1 MSKISMKSLKT
12 LVFTLTLCFSALL
25 AQAQVEEITIE
36 KAVEL
41 ALENNVQYKQAKNN
55 IINNK
60 ESILQA
66 KGNFLPNLNGNF
78 GGGSSSGFQFN
89 NATGEFDDFI
99 INSLSGGLSAGI
111 NVFNGFRNIETL
123 RQAESSNVSAEK
135 RLERLKEQVIF
146 DTATSYLTILLNRNL
161 VEISEENL
169 KASQEQLSLVLEQV
183 KVGARPIVD
192 QYNQESVVA
201 TNELDLIRR
210 TNELNISQLRLVRSL
225 QLDPLKKYSFA
236 QPGVNITN
244 MTPKSYNLS
253 DLYDMAMQN
262 RSDLEAQLADIEA
275 SKNAINIAK
284 SGLYP
289 TISASANLSSRY
301 NDQTRAFELI
311 NGTPERVKVDFND
324 QFFTRNVQRSG
335 NVSLRIP
342 IFNNFSVRRNIESAK
357 VQFKNAQIQLK
368 DQKLG
373 VMVEVQQA
381 LNDYNALVKEFET
394 NDKAL
399 LASKQN
405 FEITRERYNVGA
417 STLIELT
424 QANAQYVNAQ
434 SNSVRTVY
442 NLIFQ
447 EKVLDFFVGRLTQDL
462 TIN

>member
-1 MSKISMKSLKT
+1 MKSLKT
-12 LVFTLTLCFSALL
+12 VVFILTLCFSSTMMF
-25 AQAQVEEITIE
+25 AQVEEISIE

-55 IINNK
+55 IINNT
-60 ESILQA
+60 EAILQA
-66 KGNFLPNLNGNF
+66 KGNFLPSINGDF
-78 GGGSSSGFQFN
+78 RGGSSSGFQFN

-99 INSLSGGLSAGI
+99 INSLNGGIGANI

-146 DTATSYLTILLNRNL
+146 ETATSYLTILLNKNL

-169 KASQEQLSLVLEQV
+169 KASEEQLNLVKEQV

-201 TNELDLIRR
+201 NNELDLIRR
-210 TNELNISQLRLVRSL
+210 TNELNISEIRLIRSL
-225 QLDPLKKYSFA
+225 QLDPQAKYSFS
-236 QPGVNITN
+236 QPGV
-244 MTPKSYNLS
+244 SVENLS
-253 DLYDMAMQN
+253 PKTFSLNNLYDIAIQN
-262 RSDLEAQLADIEA
+262 RSDLEAQLYDIEA

-289 TISASANLSSRY
+289 SISASANLSSRY
-301 NDQTRAFELI
+301 NDQTRAFELV

-342 IFNNFSVRRNIESAK
+342 IFNNFSVRRNVESAK
-357 VQFKNAQIQLK
+357 VQYKNAQIQLK

-373 VMVEVQQA
+373 VMVEVKQA

-394 NDKAL
+394 NEKAL

-442 NLIFQ
+442 NLVFQ
-447 EKVLDFFVGRLTQDL
+447 EKVLDFFVGRLTEDL
-462 TIN
+462 TVN

>member
-1 MSKISMKSLKT
+1 MKSLKT
-12 LVFTLTLCFSALL
+12 VVFILTLCFSSTMMF
-25 AQAQVEEITIE
+25 AQVEEISIE

-55 IINNK
+55 IINNT
-60 ESILQA
+60 EAILQA
-66 KGNFLPNLNGNF
+66 KGNFLPSINGNF

-99 INSLSGGLSAGI
+99 INSLNGGIGANI

-146 DTATSYLTILLNRNL
+146 ETATSYLNILLNKNL

-169 KASQEQLSLVLEQV
+169 KASEEQLNLVKEQV
-183 KVGARPIVD
+183 KVGARPVVD

-201 TNELDLIRR
+201 NNELDLIRR
-210 TNELNISQLRLVRSL
+210 TNELNISEIRLIRSL
-225 QLDPLKKYSFA
+225 QLDPQANYSFS
-236 QPGVNITN
+236 QPGVSVENLA
-244 MTPKSYNLS
+244 PKTFSLNN
-253 DLYDMAMQN
+253 LYDLAIQN
-262 RSDLEAQLADIEA
+262 RSDLEAQLYDIEA

-289 TISASANLSSRY
+289 SITASANLSSRY
-301 NDQTRAFELI
+301 NDQTRAFEI
-311 NGTPERVKVDFND
+311 VNGTPERVKVDFNE
-324 QFFTRNVQRSG
+324 QFYTRNVQRSG

-342 IFNNFSVRRNIESAK
+342 IFNNFSVRRNVESAK
-357 VQFKNAQIQLK
+357 VQYKNAQIQLK

-373 VMVEVQQA
+373 VMVEVKQA

-394 NDKAL
+394 NEKAL

-442 NLIFQ
+442 NLVFQ
-447 EKVLDFFVGRLTQDL
+447 EKVLDFFVGRLTEDL
-462 TIN
+462 TVN

>member
-1 MSKISMKSLKT
+1 MPNLSMKLFKT
-12 LVFTLTLCFSALL
+12 LVFTITLCFSSLL
-25 AQAQVEEITIE
+25 LHAQVEEITIE

-41 ALENNVQYKQAKNN
+41 ALENNVQYKQARNN
-55 IINNK
+55 ITNNK
-60 ESILQA
+60 EAILQA
-66 KGNFLPNLNGNF
+66 KGDFLPSINGNF
-78 GGGSSSGFQFN
+78 GGGASSGFQFN

-99 INSLSGGLSAGI
+99 INSFNGGIGT
-111 NVFNGFRNIETL
+111 NVNIFNGFRNIETL
-123 RQAESSNVSAEK
+123 RQAEFTNESAEK

-146 DTATSYLTILLNRNL
+146 ETATSYLTILLNKNL

-169 KASQEQLSLVLEQV
+169 NASEEQLNLVMEQV

-192 QYNQESVVA
+192 RFNQESVVA

-210 TNELNISQLRLVRSL
+210 TNELNISEIRLVRAL
-225 QLDPLKKYSFA
+225 QLDPLKQYSFA
-236 QPGVNITN
+236 QPGVELDQ
-244 MTPKSYNLS
+244 MMPKTYSLTS
-253 DLYDMAMQN
+253 LYDTAMEN
-262 RSDLEAQLADIEA
+262 RSDLEAQLSDIEA

-289 TISASANLSSRY
+289 SLTASANFSSRY
-301 NDQTRAFELI
+301 NDQTRAFEVI
-311 NGTPERVKVDFND
+311 NGTPERVKVDFNN

-335 NVSLRIP
+335 NVSLRVP
-342 IFNNFSVRRNIESAK
+342 IFNNFSVRRSVQSAK
-357 VQFKNAQIQLK
+357 VQYKNAQIQLK

-373 VMVEVQQA
+373 VMVEVKQA

-405 FEITRERYNVGA
+405 FDITRERYNVGA

-447 EKVLDFFVGRLTQDL
+447 EKVMDFFVGRLTEEI

>member
-1 MSKISMKSLKT
+1 MSKQFMKLLKT
-12 LVFTLTLCFSALL
+12 LFITLTICFSSILL
-25 AQAQVEEITIE
+25 HAQSEEINIE
-36 KAVEL
+36 KAIEL
-41 ALENNVQYKQAKNN
+41 ALENNVQYKQARNN

-60 ESILQA
+60 EAILQA
-66 KGNFLPNLNGNF
+66 KGNFLPSVNGNF

-99 INSLSGGLSAGI
+99 INSLSGGVGANMDIFS
-111 NVFNGFRNIETL
+111 GFRNIETL
-123 RQAESSNVSAEK
+123 RQAESSNISAEK

-146 DTATSYLTILLNRNL
+146 DTATAYLNILLNKNL

-169 KASQEQLSLVLEQV
+169 KASQEQLNLVKEQV

-210 TNELNISQLRLVRSL
+210 TNELNISEIRLVRSL
-225 QLDPLKKYSFA
+225 QLDPLKKYAFV
-236 QPGVNITN
+236 QPGVDINGMAPKTYSLTN
-244 MTPKSYNLS
+244 
-253 DLYDMAMQN
+253 LYDMAMQN
-262 RSDLEAQLADIEA
+262 RSDLEAQVSDIEA

-284 SGLYP
+284 SALYP
-289 TISASANLSSRY
+289 SITGSLNLSSRY

-311 NGTPERVKVDFND
+311 NDVPTRVKVDFND

-342 IFNNFSVRRNIESAK
+342 IFNNFSVRRNIQSAQ
-357 VQFKNAQIQLK
+357 VQYKNAQIQLN

-373 VMVEVQQA
+373 VMVEVKQA

-447 EKVLDFFVGRLTQDL
+447 EKVMDFFVGRLTEDL